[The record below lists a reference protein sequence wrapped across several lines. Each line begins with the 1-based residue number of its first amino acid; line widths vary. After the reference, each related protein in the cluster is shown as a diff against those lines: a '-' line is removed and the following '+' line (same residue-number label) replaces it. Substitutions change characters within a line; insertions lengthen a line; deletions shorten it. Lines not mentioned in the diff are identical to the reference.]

1 MKAHLVR
8 WTSGAFLLVIAA
20 CATTAPPQPATS
32 PAPQPAA
39 TKTPFRNPNQEIND
53 RYVKQIADRIAA
65 RKSEPA
71 AQVFENVQLEG
82 LKTVPAET
90 FLVIMD
96 VGYSRALGVSC
107 THCHDDQKFA
117 SDEKRPKRAAREMA
131 GMHRM
136 INQQLGQMA
145 NLKSPT
151 DKRSINCF
159 VCHRGTVD
167 PKGAS

>member
-20 CATTAPPQPATS
+20 CATTAPPPATP
-32 PAPQPAA
+32 PAPQPTAA
-39 TKTPFRNPNQEIND
+39 RTPFRNPNQEIND